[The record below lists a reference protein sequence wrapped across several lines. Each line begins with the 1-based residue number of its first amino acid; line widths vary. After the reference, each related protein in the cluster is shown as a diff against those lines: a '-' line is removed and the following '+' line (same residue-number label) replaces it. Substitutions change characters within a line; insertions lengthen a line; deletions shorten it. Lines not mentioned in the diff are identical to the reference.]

1 MNDGL
6 KGKVALITGAGKRNG
21 IGFGIAERLAAAGV
35 DVVISDL
42 VVPPRQ
48 DLPITYGSLEE
59 MKSLAGELQV
69 SYGVQALAV
78 EMDVTSTESIDEA
91 MSLLNRQFGGLDFVF
106 NNAGTVFGA
115 PQPIHRYD
123 ETSWIQTFDVNLH
136 GVFRVSK
143 AAVALM
149 QGRAG
154 AIVNIASKA
163 GKSPAP
169 LNGAYAA
176 SKAGVIMVTR
186 VMALEL
192 GSENIRVNA
201 VCPGLIKTDLQ
212 KGNIALKAHLWGINV
227 DEAEK
232 RLNDS
237 VPLGRMGDIR
247 EVADVCVYLVSDNA
261 SYITG
266 QAINVGGGLLT
277 EA

>member
-1 MNDGL
+1 MSDGL

-21 IGFGIAERLAAAGV
+21 IGFGIAQRLAAAGV

-59 MKSLAGELQV
+59 MKGLAGELQA
-69 SYGVQALAV
+69 SHGVQVLAV
-78 EMDVTSTESIDEA
+78 GMDVTNTESIDEA
-91 MSLLNRQFGGLDFVF
+91 MSLVSRQFGGLDFVF

-123 ETSWIQTFDVNLH
+123 ETSWIRTFDVNLH
-136 GVFRVSK
+136 GVYRVSK

-192 GSENIRVNA
+192 GRENIRVNA

-212 KGNIALKAHLWGINV
+212 KGNIALKAHVWGIEV

-237 VPLGRMGDIR
+237 VPLGRMGEIG
-247 EVADVCVYLVSDNA
+247 EVADACVYLVSEKA

>member
-6 KGKVALITGAGKRNG
+6 KGKVALITGSGKKNG
-21 IGFGIAERLAAAGV
+21 IGFGIAERLAAEGV

-42 VVPPRQ
+42 VAPPQQ
-48 DLPITYGSLEE
+48 DQPITYGSLEAMRE
-59 MKSLAGELQV
+59 IAGELQA
-69 SYGVQALAV
+69 SHGVQALAV
-78 EMDVTSTESIDEA
+78 EMDVTSTESIDAA
-91 MSLLNRQFGGLDFVF
+91 MSLVSRELGRLDFLF

-115 PQPIHRYD
+115 LQPIHRYD
-123 ETSWIQTFDVNLH
+123 ETSWIRTFDVNLH

-149 QGRAG
+149 QGRGG

-176 SKAGVIMVTR
+176 SKAGVIMLTK
-186 VMALEL
+186 VMAVEL
-192 GSENIRVNA
+192 GRENIRVNA
-201 VCPGLIKTDLQ
+201 VCPGLIRTDLQ
-212 KGNIALKAHLWGINV
+212 KGNIALKAHVWGIDV
-227 DEAEK
+227 DQAEE

-237 VPLGRMGDIR
+237 VPMGRMGDIG
-247 EVADVCVYLVSDNA
+247 EVADLCVYLVSDNA
-261 SYITG
+261 SYMTG
-266 QAINVGGGLLT
+266 QAINIGGGLLT

>member
-6 KGKVALITGAGKRNG
+6 KGKVALITGSGKRNG
-21 IGFGIAERLAAAGV
+21 IGFGIAERLAAEGV
-35 DVVISDL
+35 DVVLSDL

-48 DLPITYGSLEE
+48 DQPITYGSVEE
-59 MKSLAGELQV
+59 MREIADEL
-69 SYGVQALAV
+69 SAAYGIRALAV
-78 EMDVTSTESIDEA
+78 EMDVTSTESIDAA
-91 MSLLNRQFGGLDFVF
+91 MSLLSREFGRLDFLF

-123 ETSWIQTFDVNLH
+123 ETSWIRTFDVNLH

-143 AAVALM
+143 AAVAM
-149 QGRAG
+149 MEGRAG

-176 SKAGVIMVTR
+176 SKAGVVMLTK

-192 GSENIRVNA
+192 GHENIRVNA

-212 KGNIALKAHLWGINV
+212 KGNIALKAHMWGIDV
-227 DEAEK
+227 GEAEE
-232 RLNDS
+232 RLTDS
-237 VPLGRMGDIR
+237 VPLGRMGEIR
-247 EVADVCVYLVSDNA
+247 EVADLCVYLVSDNA
-261 SYITG
+261 SYMTG
-266 QAINVGGGLLT
+266 QAINIGGGLLT

>member
-59 MKSLAGELQV
+59 MKSLAGELQA
-69 SYGVQALAV
+69 SYGVQALAIG
-78 EMDVTSTESIDEA
+78 MDVTHTESIDEA
-91 MSLLNRQFGGLDFVF
+91 MSLLSRQFGRLDFVF

-123 ETSWIQTFDVNLH
+123 EASWIRTFDVNLH

-169 LNGAYAA
+169 FNGAYAA
-176 SKAGVIMVTR
+176 SKAGVIMATR

-192 GSENIRVNA
+192 GAENIRVNA

-212 KGNIALKAHLWGINV
+212 KGNIALKAHVWGVDV

>member
-6 KGKVALITGAGKRNG
+6 EGKVALITGAGKRNG

-42 VVPPRQ
+42 VAPPRQ
-48 DLPITYGSLEE
+48 DLPISYGSLEE
-59 MKSLAGELQV
+59 MESLAGELRA
-69 SYGVQALAV
+69 SHGVRALAV
-78 EMDVTSTESIDEA
+78 GMDVTSTESIDEA
-91 MSLLNRQFGGLDFVF
+91 MSLLSRQFGGLDFVF

-123 ETSWIQTFDVNLH
+123 EASWIRTFDVNLH

-192 GSENIRVNA
+192 GRENIRVNA

-212 KGNIALKAHLWGINV
+212 KGNIALKAHVWGVDV

-237 VPLGRMGDIR
+237 VPLGRMGDVR